1 MIAWIVTLI
10 DILIIFYYVKYTYY
24 YNHEIKEEEEKVKFP
39 IWIVLL
45 AVFVSCIPVVRYLAL
60 IGLIIIAPITIQV
73 INNDSYDEIRVKGF
87 LTKGI

>member
-1 MIAWIVTLI
+1 MIAWIITLI

-24 YNHEIKEEEEKVKFP
+24 YNHLGKNEEKVIFP

-45 AVFVSCIPVVRYLAL
+45 AIFVSCIPIARYITL
-60 IGLIIIAPITIQV
+60 IGLIIGAPIAIIV
-73 INNDSYDEIRVKGF
+73 YNDDSYDKIKVKGF